1 MKISLFLGAGASAAY
16 GMPTTKG
23 FKDHMMKKC
32 GGRPEWLGMLAGGE
46 DIEEVLTAAMEITS
60 IPDTRGGRYLEN
72 RHPQIKETFKSMK
85 RLEDLIKHE
94 VHEAYSWDARYNAA
108 LDSVLGP
115 WLDLIRKH
123 GQDVVVFTTNYDRSV
138 EEHCSNRGQLFKD
151 GFEPDSAGDYMR
163 WTGMLEGGGQY
174 AWNMG
179 QSTPPLRLL
188 KLHGSLGWKH
198 HASRGP
204 VRVNYEKKS
213 SDPNQQDLLIYPS
226 LSPKAEEAA
235 EPYAT
240 IFKHFHEQLMSSDA
254 CIVVGFSFR
263 DERVCDEF
271 VEFVGQ
277 GKKLVV
283 VSPTGEAD
291 LVEHVPR
298 SKAHQDPQGRL
309 AQTQAVKTVLVSPP
323 SDEGGGGGGGGSA
336 IVGMGGAGRSGGTRG
351 GAVRPGV
358 ANLAEIFPDMPY
370 GRSNNTIYVIQSP
383 VSEDSISKIVGLTQN
398 ILFGGG
404 GGSGGYAYHGMPFE

>member
-16 GMPTTKG
+16 GMPTTRG
-23 FKDHMMKKC
+23 FKAHMMKKC
-32 GGRPEWLGMLAGGE
+32 GGKPEWLDVLSGGE
-46 DIEEVLTAAMEITS
+46 DIEEVLTAVMEIAS
-60 IPDTRGGRYLEN
+60 MPDTRGGLHLEN
-72 RHPQIKETFKSMK
+72 RHPQVKETFKSMK

-94 VHEAYSWDARYNAA
+94 VHEAYSWDARYNAT
-108 LDSVLGP
+108 LDAVLGP
-115 WLDLIRKH
+115 WLDLIGEH

-138 EEHCSNRGQLFKD
+138 EEHCSNRGQPFRD

-163 WTGMLEGGGQY
+163 WTGMREGGGQRV
-174 AWNMG
+174 WNAG
-179 QSTPPLRLL
+179 QRGPPLRLL

-213 SDPNQQDLLIYPS
+213 SDPNQRDLLIYPS

-240 IFKHFHEQLMSSDA
+240 IFEHFREQLMSSDA

-271 VEFVGQ
+271 VEFVGR

-291 LVEHVPR
+291 LVEHVPGSR
-298 SKAHQDPQGRL
+298 ARQDPQGRS
-309 AQTQAVKTVLVSPP
+309 AQARAVKAVLVSPP
-323 SDEGGGGGGGGSA
+323 SGEGGSGSA
-336 IVGMGGAGRSGGTRG
+336 VADMEGRRWYGGTRG
-351 GAVRPGV
+351 EAAWPGAV
-358 ANLAEIFPDMPY
+358 NLAEIFPGMPY
-370 GRSNNTIYVIQSP
+370 GRSNSTIYVIQSP
-383 VSEDSISKIVGLTQN
+383 VSEDSISEIVALARN
-398 ILFGGG
+398 ILFGSG
-404 GGSGGYAYHGMPFE
+404 GGYAHRGMPFE